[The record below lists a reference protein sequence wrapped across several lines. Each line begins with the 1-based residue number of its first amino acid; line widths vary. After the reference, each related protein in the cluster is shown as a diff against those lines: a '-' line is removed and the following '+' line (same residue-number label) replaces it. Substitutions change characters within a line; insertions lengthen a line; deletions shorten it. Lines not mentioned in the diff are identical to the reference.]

1 MVIDKDGNI
10 DFQEWIVPTKWE
22 DVTLK
27 TYQEIERY
35 YEDKDKDFDIRDVIH
50 IITNHTI
57 DEVNSMPVDFLE
69 RIMAHLTF
77 LQTKPEDKEPSNSIV
92 IDGEKYTVHTEN
104 KLRTGEYI
112 ASDTAM
118 KGDRHNY
125 AAILAILCRKDG
137 EIYDSHFEN
146 EVLEDRIKLWEKQP
160 VVNILPLIGFF
171 MECYI
176 VLQMPTQLYS
186 KVEEALDL
194 TRKDIETLQKNGAIS
209 KRSMKSAM
217 KKLTKLEK
225 YINSI

>member
-1 MVIDKDGNI
+1 MDNETIDYGK
-10 DFQEWIVPTKWE
+10 WTVPTKWE
-22 DVTLK
+22 EVTLK
-27 TYQEIERY
+27 QFQDIERY
-35 YEDKDKDFDIRDVIH
+35 YEDKDKKFDVREVLH
-50 IITNHTI
+50 IFTDHTQ
-57 DEVNSMPVDFLE
+57 DEINALPIDFLE
-69 RIMAHLTF
+69 EIMTHLIF
-77 LQTKPEDKEPSNSIV
+77 LQTKPEDKEPSNKIV
-92 IDGEKYTVHTEN
+92 IDGEEYTIHTEN
-104 KLRTGEYI
+104 KLRTGEYV

-146 EVLEDRIKLWEKQP
+146 EVLEERIKLWEKQP

-171 MECYI
+171 FELYI

-194 TRKDIETLQKNGAIS
+194 TRKDIETLQKNGEIS
-209 KRSMKSAM
+209 KRCMKSQM
-217 KKLTKLEK
+217 KKLRKLEK

>member
-10 DFQEWIVPTKWE
+10 DFQEWTVPTRWE
-22 DVTLK
+22 EVTLK
-27 TYQEIERY
+27 QFQDIERY
-35 YEDKDKDFDIRDVIH
+35 YEDKDKKFDVREVLH
-50 IITNHTI
+50 IFTDHTQ
-57 DEVNSMPVDFLE
+57 DEINALPVDFLE
-69 RIMAHLTF
+69 DIMTHLIF
-77 LQTKPEDKEPSNSIV
+77 LQTKPEDKEPSNKIM
-92 IDGEKYTVHTEN
+92 IDGEQYTIHTEN

-146 EVLEDRIKLWEKQP
+146 EVLEERIKLWEKQP
-160 VVNILPLIGFF
+160 VVNILPLICFF
-171 MECYI
+171 FELYI

-194 TRKDIETLQKNGAIS
+194 TRKDIETLQKNGEVS
-209 KRSMKSAM
+209 KHSMKSAM
-217 KKLTKLEK
+217 KKLKKLEK
-225 YINSI
+225 SISTI

>member
-1 MVIDKDGNI
+1 MDNETIDYGK
-10 DFQEWIVPTKWE
+10 WTVPTRWE
-22 DVTLK
+22 EVTLK
-27 TYQEIERY
+27 QFQEIERY
-35 YEDKDKDFDIRDVIH
+35 YEDKDKKFDVREVLH
-50 IITNHTI
+50 IFTDHTQ
-57 DEVNSMPVDFLE
+57 DEINALPVDFLE
-69 RIMAHLTF
+69 EIMSHLIF
-77 LQTKPEDKEPSNSIV
+77 LQTKPEDKEPSNKIM
-92 IDGEKYTVHTEN
+92 IDGEQYTIHTEN

-146 EVLEDRIKLWEKQP
+146 EVLEERIKLWEKQP

-194 TRKDIETLQKNGAIS
+194 TRKDIETLQKNGEIS
-209 KRSMKSAM
+209 KRCMKSAM
-217 KKLTKLEK
+217 KKLKKLEK